1 MKTIVFSRFFAIFTF
16 CVIWQKIFKN
26 VPKML
31 PESFQDSPKPVQD
44 PPKTFANGP
53 KAPQKW
59 PLGASKTPWDVQDA
73 PKARLRR
80 AQDAS
85 KLAKTPQESP
95 KTLPR
100 PLQSSIFDC
109 LGTPKMQFFAAF
121 PNYLPIQASHS
132 LTFQI

>member
-1 MKTIVFSRFFAIFTF
+1 
-16 CVIWQKIFKN
+16 
-26 VPKML
+26 ML
-31 PESFQDSPKPVQD
+31 SESLQDSPKPVQN
-44 PPKTFANGP
+44 PPKTLPNDP
-53 KAPQKW
+53 KAHQKW
-59 PLGASKTPWDVQDA
+59 PLAASKTPSDVQDA

-85 KLAKTPQESP
+85 RLAKTPQKSP

-100 PLQSSIFDC
+100 LLQSLILDC
-109 LGTPKMQFFAAF
+109 LGNQKMQFFAVF

>member
-1 MKTIVFSRFFAIFTF
+1 
-16 CVIWQKIFKN
+16 
-26 VPKML
+26 ML

-44 PPKTFANGP
+44 PPKTLPNDP

-59 PLGASKTPWDVQDA
+59 PLGDSKTPWDVQDA

-95 KTLPR
+95 KTVPR
-100 PLQSSIFDC
+100 PLQSSIFERLEPQILRFYRDF
-109 LGTPKMQFFAAF
+109 QNF
-121 PNYLPIQASHS
+121 PQPTQPLSH
-132 LTFQI
+132 LAI